1 MLDLHVRKTMM
12 ISKQHLAI
20 GTINTVI
27 SDWEDTYPML
37 SEHPNLKK
45 DLIYIRDLLQD
56 KYLRKLK
63 VAECHMYHVLEG
75 VAYEADLAHDL
86 EKIKKAIQDIGKDL
100 VHQAAI
106 TSATLLD
113 SFGGEELEERDLEIM
128 QDRVTKLENYLDP
141 YFSESEQA
149 QERLDRI
156 EKQCLER
163 GL

>member
-1 MLDLHVRKTMM
+1 MT

-20 GTINTVI
+20 GIINTVV

-37 SEHPNLKK
+37 CEHPKLKK
-45 DLIYIRDLLQD
+45 DLTYIRDLLKD

-63 VAECHMYHVLEG
+63 EAECHMYHVLEG
-75 VAYEADLAHDL
+75 VAYEADLANDL
-86 EKIKKAIQDIGKDL
+86 EKIQKAIQDIGKDL

-128 QDRVTKLENYLDP
+128 QDRVTALENYINP
-141 YFSESEQA
+141 YFPKEDED
-149 QERLDRI
+149 ETN
-156 EKQCLER
+156 
-163 GL
+163 

>member
-1 MLDLHVRKTMM
+1 MM

-37 SEHPNLKK
+37 CEHPNLKK

-56 KYLRKLK
+56 KYQRKLK

-86 EKIKKAIQDIGKDL
+86 EKIQKAIQAIGKDL

-113 SFGGEELEERDLEIM
+113 SFGNEELEERDLEIM
-128 QDRVTKLENYLDP
+128 QDCVTKLENVLDP

-149 QERLDRI
+149 QEKLDQI

>member
-1 MLDLHVRKTMM
+1 ML

-20 GTINTVI
+20 GILNTVI
-27 SDWEDTYPML
+27 SDWEETYPML
-37 SEHPNLKK
+37 CEHPNLKK

-63 VAECHMYHVLEG
+63 IAESHMYHVLMSDT
-75 VAYEADLAHDL
+75 YEVDLAHDL
-86 EKIKKAIQDIGKDL
+86 EKIQKAIQDIGKDL

-128 QDRVTKLENYLDP
+128 QDCVTRLENYLDP
-141 YFSESEQA
+141 HDSKEETNVWSTKSTK
-149 QERLDRI
+149 RS
-156 EKQCLER
+156 
-163 GL
+163 